1 MIVKRTAGWAAI
13 SFLLGLVA
21 FTLADAADP
30 KPAPSKPSPSAAA
43 VQSIKG
49 EVVKIEGNVYVVKE
63 ATGKEVRLRVN
74 PQTVLQANLQV
85 GDKIDA
91 EMLPDGIAIT
101 MLKALQ

>member
-1 MIVKRTAGWAAI
+1 MKRTMGWVAI
-13 SFLLGLVA
+13 AFLLGFGA
-21 FTLADAADP
+21 FTPTYAADP
-30 KPAPSKPSPSAAA
+30 KSAPPKPSPSTAA